1 MNAPNRTPKKVLYVE
16 DEDSD
21 VWIMQRAFREEG
33 LEEWL
38 YVARDGL
45 EAISWLVG
53 AGEYA
58 DRAKYP
64 LPDLVLLD
72 MFLPKANGDE
82 VLRWIRDQAALVTVP
97 VIMFSS
103 SDRET
108 DLAEAYRLGA
118 NLYLSK
124 PTGGDLRA
132 VARFLVAWLQLS
144 PSPRA
149 YKTEWR
155 LGAAEFPEGTA
166 AEPGLSSATV
176 GLRTTA

>member
-1 MNAPNRTPKKVLYVE
+1 ME
-16 DEDSD
+16 
-21 VWIMQRAFREEG
+21 RAFQKEG
-33 LEEWL
+33 MKEWL

-58 DRAKYP
+58 DRVKYP

-72 MFLPKANGDE
+72 MCLPKANGHE

-97 VIMFSS
+97 VIMYSG
-103 SDRET
+103 SDRES
-108 DLAEAYRLGA
+108 DVAAAYRLGA

-124 PTGGDLRA
+124 PSGEDLGA

-155 LGAAEFPEGTA
+155 LGAADTLPGPAAAPELTPASVQWRPA
-166 AEPGLSSATV
+166 A
-176 GLRTTA
+176 

>member
-1 MNAPNRTPKKVLYVE
+1 MDNPICAPKKILYVE
-16 DEDSD
+16 DEDAD
-21 VWIMQRAFREEG
+21 VWIMERAFKEEG
-33 LEEWL
+33 MKDWL
-38 YVARDGL
+38 YIARNGL

-53 AGEYA
+53 AAEYA
-58 DRAKYP
+58 DRDKHP

-72 MFLPKANGDE
+72 MFLPKANGLE

-97 VIMFSS
+97 VIMFSG
-103 SDRET
+103 SDRES
-108 DLAEAYRLGA
+108 DVAEAYRLGA

-124 PTGGDLRA
+124 PSGGDLRA

-155 LGAAEFPEGTA
+155 LGAADLPPGA
-166 AEPGLSSATV
+166 ASETGLAEAAAD
-176 GLRTTA
+176 LRPAA